1 MPCPSVRDPWRVW
14 DADAGY
20 GDILYRRA
28 LGALPE
34 MESARAVAQ
43 LLKDQMCRDDRILDV
58 GCGAGHYLR
67 SLRQAISVPFSYTGV
82 DATVPYM
89 ALARQAWHRD
99 EATRFVAA
107 DAYALPF
114 AHGTFD
120 LVMACNLLLHLP
132 SIERPLQELV
142 RVSRRHVVVRTLVG
156 ERSFRIQE
164 VRSPDGIEAMPD
176 QDEFDKAGNPRSF
189 NYYNIYAQTYIEKL
203 LTRMPRVVGYRI
215 LQDTWV
221 DTARIA
227 ADLSRQTRLNA
238 THLIDGWQVNGYI
251 LQPWHFVCIDVAG
264 V

>member
-1 MPCPSVRDPWRVW
+1 MPYLTGRDPWRVW
-14 DADAGY
+14 DADPGY
-20 GDILYRRA
+20 GDVLYRRA

-43 LLKDQMCRDDRILDV
+43 LLKDQVRCDDCLLDV

-67 SLRQAISVPFSYTGV
+67 SLRQAIRTPFSYTGV
-82 DATVPYM
+82 DATVPYI
-89 ALARQAWHRD
+89 ALARQAWHR
-99 EATRFVAA
+99 EAATRFVAA
-107 DAYALPF
+107 DADSLPF
-114 AHGTFD
+114 AHGAFD

-164 VRSPDGIEAMPD
+164 VRRPDG
-176 QDEFDKAGNPRSF
+176 QDEFDTAGEPRSF

-203 LTRMPRVVGYRI
+203 LNHMPRVTGYRI

-221 DTARIA
+221 DTARLA
-227 ADLSRQTRLNA
+227 ADLSCQPRHNA
-238 THLIDGWQVNGYI
+238 TRLIDGWQVNGYI
-251 LQPWHFVCIDVAG
+251 LQPWHFVCIDVAST
-264 V
+264 